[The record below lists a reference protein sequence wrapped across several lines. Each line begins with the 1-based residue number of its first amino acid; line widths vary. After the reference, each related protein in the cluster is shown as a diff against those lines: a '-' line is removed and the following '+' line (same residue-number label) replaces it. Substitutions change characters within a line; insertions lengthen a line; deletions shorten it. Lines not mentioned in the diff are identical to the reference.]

1 MVREYSYNV
10 GEEVNG
16 LKILKQ
22 TVNKHKQKTYEVQSL
37 KYPTAPT
44 YIIAEYSLINGYGD
58 SYSNGKRVFEGN
70 SIYNVEHVKK
80 YIVNIEESKTIHE
93 GSTKTIELLCRECG
107 FSKKSQAR
115 HVRDNGFNCLCKS
128 NTSFPE
134 LFMLAYIEVKGL
146 DFEYQSLLDNS
157 LRRFDFY
164 NRKHNVVIETHG
176 EQHYNKNST
185 WYKGAKEQDVY
196 KRKYCK
202 ENNIKLIELDCRES
216 TFEFIEKSIKNS
228 ELENISL
235 DEKERMVNIINGNK
249 KIPVKDIIESYKN
262 EMSVNDI
269 SIKYN
274 IGEHIIYNVLR
285 SNNVKYKQRG
295 KKVKCIETGEV
306 FKSVKEASIWAGLKS
321 NSSKITESIKRYEN
335 RKYAGKHPITGEKLR
350 WEWA

>member
-1 MVREYSYNV
+1 MVREYSYNI

-37 KYPTAPT
+37 EYPNAPT
-44 YIIAEYSLINGYGD
+44 YVVAEYSLIDGCSDAYL
-58 SYSNGKRVFEGN
+58 SGKRVFEGN
-70 SIYNVEHVKK
+70 SIYSVEHVKD
-80 YIVNIEESKTIHE
+80 YIIDIEKSKTIHS
-93 GSTKTIELLCRECG
+93 GSIKTVELLCKECG
-107 FSKKSQAR
+107 FSKKYQAR
-115 HVRDNGFNCLCKS
+115 CVRDSGFNCLCKS
-128 NTSFPE
+128 NISFPE

-164 NRKHNVVIETHG
+164 NRKDNIVIETHG

-185 WYKGAKEQDVY
+185 WYKTAKEQDIY

-202 ENNIKLIELDCRES
+202 ENNIKLIELDCKKS
-216 TFEFIEKSIKNS
+216 TFDFIETSIKQS

-235 DEKERMVNIINGNK
+235 DEKERMVNIINDNR
-249 KIPVKDIIESYKN
+249 KIPIKDIIESYKN

-269 SIKYN
+269 SEKYN
-274 IGEHIIYNVLR
+274 IGKHIVYNILR
-285 SNNVKYKQRG
+285 SNDVEYKQQG
-295 KKVKCIETGEV
+295 KKVRCIETGKV
-306 FKSVKEASIWAGLKS
+306 FNSIKEASIWAGLKS
-321 NSSKITESIKRYEN
+321 DSSKITEYIKRDRN
-335 RKYAGKHPITGEKLR
+335 RKSAGKHPITSEKLH

>member
-37 KYPTAPT
+37 EYPNAPT
-44 YIIAEYSLINGYGD
+44 YVVAEYSLIDGCSDAYL
-58 SYSNGKRVFEGN
+58 SGKRVFEGN
-70 SIYNVEHVKK
+70 SIYSVEYVKD
-80 YIVNIEESKTIHE
+80 YIVDVEKSKTIHS
-93 GSTKTIELLCRECG
+93 GSRKTIELLCKECG

-115 HVRDNGFNCLCKS
+115 RVRDNGFNCLCKS
-128 NTSFPE
+128 NTPFPE
-134 LFMLAYIEVKGL
+134 LFMLAYIEVKDL

-164 NRKHNVVIETHG
+164 NKKDNMVIETHG
-176 EQHYNKNST
+176 EQHYNKNSA
-185 WYKGAKEQDVY
+185 WYKSAKEQDIY

-216 TFEFIEKSIKNS
+216 TFDFIEKSIKNS
-228 ELENISL
+228 ELENISS
-235 DEKERMVNIINGNK
+235 DEKEKMVNIINNNR
-249 KIPVKDIIESYKN
+249 KIPIKNIIESYIS
-262 EMSVNDI
+262 EISVSDI

-285 SNNVKYKQRG
+285 SNNIEYKKRG

-306 FKSVKEASIWAGLKS
+306 FKSIKEANIWSGLKS
-321 NSSKITESIKRYEN
+321 DSSKITESIKRYEN